1 MTPMTLLFGCRD
13 SQTDHLYKVETLKL
27 RLDGILGNVNT
38 AYSRQP
44 GKQKA
49 SSVYAVLKIINL
61 FITIYCVKIQ

>member
-27 RLDGILGNVNT
+27 RIDGILDNVNT

-44 GKQKA
+44 GKPK
-49 SSVYAVLKIINL
+49 VHL
-61 FITIYCVKIQ
+61 